1 MRLIDADTLLL
12 AVSCVLLAI
21 VSIFQSWQI
30 YKLER
35 RTQMLMK
42 HCSGWLITHKA
53 WDEAIDMLAMCGM
66 VERRNHEID

>member
-1 MRLIDADTLLL
+1 MRLIDADALL

-35 RTQMLMK
+35 RTSEL
-42 HCSGWLITHKA
+42 W
-53 WDEAIDMLAMCGM
+53 W
-66 VERRNHEID
+66 ERRNHETD